1 MKTTDKI
8 IIGKTI
14 SRSRGMK
21 ILNEMADDDSVRD
34 IINAIPRNQ
43 RNRRIRKFVS
53 LASQRGVSAGVLLA
67 LVEYL
72 KK

>member
-1 MKTTDKI
+1 
-8 IIGKTI
+8 
-14 SRSRGMK
+14 MK